1 MVEEKSNELL
11 ARTGPPPIVTNEA
24 IILARFPKCT
34 QETEILFLLG
44 NYIELVDKDVV
55 NKQKKLQVDSMQGV
69 LEAKIQFVKARAV
82 PQLYLNLQ

>member
-1 MVEEKSNELL
+1 MELL
-11 ARTGPPPIVTNEA
+11 ARTGPPPIVTNED
-24 IILARFPKCT
+24 IILAQFHKCT
-34 QETEILFLLG
+34 QETEILFILG

-55 NKQKKLQVDSMQGV
+55 NKQKELQVDSMQGV